1 MFFGNAKKSKLL
13 NLLSAAPQT
22 SCHELLRPFVI
33 FPAPARAAS
42 LLNLLS
48 VRAAQSL
55 VRSCPDHLSDYSV
68 LAVAEMRRHA
78 LEDLRVPA
86 GTPPLF
92 LVAESVEKPGNLG
105 ALLRTA
111 DSVGCTALIC
121 CGDAGTD
128 VYNPNA
134 IRASQGALFTVPLA
148 VASAEAA
155 RDWLEARG
163 VTIFAA
169 APAAEKIYWDCD
181 FRGPAAILA
190 GAEATGLTDFW
201 LGENAARDSRIVPAA
216 IPQRG
221 AADSLNVATAAAVF
235 LFEALRQ
242 RSRR

>member
-1 MFFGNAKKSKLL
+1 MERIKAADLYEYRFLSEVTVSPDGAHTAFVARNARPDGQGYESYVWLIDNASGAL
-13 NLLSAAPQT
+13 RRMTGSA
-22 SCHELLRPFVI
+22 SD
-33 FPAPARAAS
+33 AS
-42 LLNLLS
+42 LRWLDENTLIFISARGGAKAGRTEFYTLDI
-48 VRAAQSL
+48 RGGEAA
-55 VRSCPDHLSDYSV
+55 
-68 LAVAEMRRHA
+68 LA
-78 LEDLRVPA
+78 
-86 GTPPLF
+86 
-92 LVAESVEKPGNLG
+92 
-105 ALLRTA
+105 
-111 DSVGCTALIC
+111 
-121 CGDAGTD
+121 
-128 VYNPNA
+128 
-134 IRASQGALFTVPLA
+134 FTVPLA

-221 AADSLNVATAAAVF
+221 AADSLNVATAAAIF